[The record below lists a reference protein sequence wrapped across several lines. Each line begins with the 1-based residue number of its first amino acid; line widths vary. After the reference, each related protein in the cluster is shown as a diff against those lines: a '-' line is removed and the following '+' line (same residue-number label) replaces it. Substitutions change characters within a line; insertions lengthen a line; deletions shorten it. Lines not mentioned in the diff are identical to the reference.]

1 MVYEMSAVFSQCMLV
16 NIFHFFTNVSFGR
29 FSHVFYISENE
40 LIAKRRGLGIIFP
53 CRNGD
58 VSRYVSL
65 IVI

>member
-1 MVYEMSAVFSQCMLV
+1 MVYEMRAVFSGCMLV
-16 NIFHFFTNVSFGR
+16 KLFHFFTNVSFGR
-29 FSHVFYISENE
+29 FRHGFYISENE
-40 LIAKRRGLGIIFP
+40 MIAKRRGLGIIFP